1 MSRGVNWHEFA
12 WGDYEYWQSQD
23 RKTLK
28 KINNLIKAARRMPE
42 EGAEPL
48 KRDLSGYFSR
58 HINKKDILVY
68 TYDDDSITIIQCRFH
83 YSDK

>member
-1 MSRGVNWHEFA
+1 MSRGVNWHESA
-12 WGDYEYWQSQD
+12 WEDYEYWQSQD
-23 RKTLK
+23 SKTLK
-28 KINNLIKAARRMPE
+28 KINNLIKEARRTPA

-48 KRDLSGYFSR
+48 RGDLSGFYSR
-58 HINKKDILVY
+58 HINKKDVLVY